1 MLNEELKDKLNEL
14 KVEDYIWVLYIVI
27 IIASWY
33 SNHLERKYFLNNDY
47 SSKEKYKKIMVLIF
61 LTLFIVY
68 FYFAKS
74 SYDDIIKLKASDTNK
89 KKELTYLAFYASFLI
104 LISGVIFL
112 YIALMDENLDVEL
125 AFN

>member
-33 SNHLERKYFLNNDY
+33 SNHLERMYFLNNDY
-47 SSKEKYKKIMVLIF
+47 SSKEKYKNIMIIIF
-61 LTLFIVY
+61 LTLVIVY
-68 FYFAKS
+68 FYFTKS
-74 SYDDIIKLKASDTNK
+74 SYDDILKLKASDTDK
-89 KKELTYLAFYASFLI
+89 KKELTYLSFVGSFLI

-112 YIALMDENLDVEL
+112 YIALMDDNLDVEL

>member
-1 MLNEELKDKLNEL
+1 
-14 KVEDYIWVLYIVI
+14 
-27 IIASWY
+27 
-33 SNHLERKYFLNNDY
+33 
-47 SSKEKYKKIMVLIF
+47 MVLIF

-74 SYDDIIKLKASDTNK
+74 SYDDITKLKVSDIDK

-112 YIALMDENLDVEL
+112 YIAFTDDNLDVEL